1 MVSVCPA
8 AGVQVSGVA
17 DPSLE
22 EQEQGQ
28 QYPVPQVLTRDS
40 QSVFRLCLSRDFL
53 SLRYPEG
60 VNYEFI

>member
-8 AGVQVSGVA
+8 AGVRVSGVA

-28 QYPVPQVLTRDS
+28 QYPVPQVLA
-40 QSVFRLCLSRDFL
+40 
-53 SLRYPEG
+53 
-60 VNYEFI
+60 

>member
-28 QYPVPQVLTRDS
+28 QYPVPWGADPRF
-40 QSVFRLCLSRDFL
+40 SVCL
-53 SLRYPEG
+53 
-60 VNYEFI
+60 